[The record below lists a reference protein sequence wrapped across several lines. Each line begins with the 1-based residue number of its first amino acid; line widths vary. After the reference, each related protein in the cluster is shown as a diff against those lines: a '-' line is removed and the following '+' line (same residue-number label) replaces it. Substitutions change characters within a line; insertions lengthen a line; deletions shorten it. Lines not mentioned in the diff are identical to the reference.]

1 MTSNASVITSF
12 GYRHEAGVPAGAD
25 LVVDLRHRLYNPP
38 EDPKV
43 KAAMVAATGLEP
55 HVHAYVMDTDG
66 AEEVIAEILAA
77 MDTLRGRVG
86 RPLRVAIGCQG
97 GRHRSVVIASEVAA
111 ATGATVVHRD
121 VTLPVI
127 R

>member
-1 MTSNASVITSF
+1 MNSTVITSF
-12 GYRHEAGVPAGAD
+12 GYRHPGGIPTNAD

-43 KAAMVAATGLEP
+43 RAAMVAATGLEE
-55 HVHAYVMDTDG
+55 HVRAYVLATDG
-66 AEEVIAEILAA
+66 ADEVISEILAA
-77 MDTLRGRVG
+77 MDTLRAQKG

-97 GRHRSVVIASEVAA
+97 GRHRSVVIAAEVAS

>member
-1 MTSNASVITSF
+1 MSSVITSF
-12 GYRHEAGVPAGAD
+12 GYRHPGGIPTGAD

-43 KAAMVAATGLEP
+43 KARMVNATGLED
-55 HVHAYVMDTDG
+55 HVHAYVMATAG
-66 AEEVIAEILAA
+66 ADEVIAEILAA
-77 MDTLRGRVG
+77 MDTLRHQVDVD

-97 GRHRSVVIASEVAA
+97 GRHRSVVIAAEVAA